1 MAFFSNMVFEGTV
14 ILYFLQHLLI
24 ISATGLSV
32 HQHHFPF
39 RHSLETDKAALLA
52 FKGSISFDPY
62 SRLANWNE
70 TTHVCRFTGIAC
82 DGRHHHRVV
91 RLNLNDSGLV
101 GRLSPFIS
109 NLTQLRVIE
118 LVNNQFSGFIP
129 SEFGFLRNLHHIKL
143 DGNNLCGP
151 IPETFSFLAN
161 LTLVALSGNNL
172 SGTIPPSFFSNCTS
186 LHNVDLSE
194 NFLSGKIPPEI
205 GSCPKLWTLNIYSNQ
220 LEGEIPSSITNASEL
235 FNFDAENNQLSG
247 ELPVDVVSKL
257 YSINYLHLSY
267 NNMISQDANT
277 NLEPFFTALSNCSE
291 LEELEL
297 AGMRLGGS
305 LPYSI
310 GGVTKTLAILLLQ
323 ENHIHGSIPPQ
334 IAHLSNLKLM
344 NLTLNQ
350 FNGTIPD
357 EIGQFSYLEQLS
369 LSFNSFSGEIP
380 AALGQLSRLGLLDLS
395 NNQLSGKIPESFGD
409 LVNIYYLF
417 LNNNLLS
424 GKIPR
429 SLGKCRDLNKLD
441 LSYNKLT
448 GSIPP
453 EMGIRGIGIFLNLSH
468 NQLEGHI
475 PIELSKLENV
485 QEIDLSSNQ
494 LGGIIFVQ
502 ISSCIAL
509 QTINLSNNFLEGQLP
524 ESLGELWSLKVLDVA
539 WNKLSGRI
547 PSSLN
552 KTSTLTFLNLSF
564 NNFDGRIPTGG
575 IFDFATNLSFV
586 GNQHLCGIIPGF
598 PTCHQK
604 LKIFHSHLFLIILC
618 SVVSVSMFSSTICCV
633 IGCQRLKVVIGS
645 TSQPERENQMPPEV
659 MHNFPRITYKELA
672 EATGGFEDQRLIG
685 SGSYGRVYKGVLPDG
700 TSIAVKVL
708 HLQTGNSTKSFNRE
722 CQVLKRIRH
731 RNLMRIIT
739 ACSLPDFKALVLPYM
754 ANGSL
759 DSRLYPHP
767 RTGLSSG
774 SSDLSLPQRINICS
788 DIAEGMAYL
797 HHHSPVK
804 VIHCDLKPSNVLL
817 NDDMTALVS
826 DFGIARLVMTIGA
839 GNAGVMENMG
849 NSTANLLRGS
859 VGYIAPEYGLGASAS
874 TKGDVYSFGVMV
886 LEMVTRK
893 RPTDDMFVGGLS
905 LHRYVKRYYHR
916 EVEKIVDS
924 SLIRAV
930 KDETPEVKKMSEVA
944 IGELI
949 ELGILCTQDSPSAR
963 PTMLDAA
970 DDLNRLKKYLG
981 GDTTATFASS
991 LGISSSTF
999 SSDW

>member
-297 AGMRLGGS
+297 AGMLLGGS

-323 ENHIHGSIPPQ
+323 ENHIRGSIPPQ

-357 EIGQFSYLEQLS
+357 EIGQFSYLERLS

-429 SLGKCRDLNKLD
+429 T
-441 LSYNKLT
+441 Y
-448 GSIPP
+448 
-453 EMGIRGIGIFLNLSH
+453 
-468 NQLEGHI
+468 
-475 PIELSKLENV
+475 
-485 QEIDLSSNQ
+485 
-494 LGGIIFVQ
+494 
-502 ISSCIAL
+502 L
-509 QTINLSNNFLEGQLP
+509 QKWESTINLSNNFLEGQLP

-575 IFDFATNLSFV
+575 IFDFASNLSFV

-604 LKIFHSHLFLIILC
+604 LKFFHSHLFLIILC

-645 TSQPERENQMPPEV
+645 TSQPERENQMAPEV

-905 LHRYVKRYYHR
+905 LHRYVKRF
-916 EVEKIVDS
+916 
-924 SLIRAV
+924 
-930 KDETPEVKKMSEVA
+930 KKMSEVA